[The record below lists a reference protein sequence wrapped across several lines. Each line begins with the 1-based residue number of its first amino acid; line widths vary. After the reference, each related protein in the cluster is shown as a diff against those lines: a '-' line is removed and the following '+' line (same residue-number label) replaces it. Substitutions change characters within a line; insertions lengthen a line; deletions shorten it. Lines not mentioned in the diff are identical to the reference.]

1 MRFRTGERHFVRNRP
16 VNSFDRQL
24 QSHDFLRSGVTIAEI
39 GVASGERPA
48 LFHHSGAEVF

>member
-24 QSHDFLRSGVTIAEI
+24 QSHDFLHSGITIAEI
-39 GVASGERPA
+39 CIASGERPA
-48 LFHHSGAEVF
+48 LFHHPDAEVS